1 MPSRSWKIRTVWL
14 MLAAAAVL
22 IAGWIAG
29 HPGQIFLAAFIIYAL
44 WHLIH
49 ILILLRWLQNP
60 AKKLSLSYGIW
71 ADIFNHISKLE
82 HRNVAQKERYRSMI
96 DDFQTLTD
104 AFPDATLVVD
114 EKSNMTWFNRAA
126 GSLLGLVDP
135 DDIGLP
141 VTALIRNPEFA
152 EWLNGPKKEDVK
164 LEMPAPGRG
173 RDETWLDVSIVTIR
187 DNQGLLI
194 LRDISEL
201 HNVERIRRD
210 FVTNVSHE
218 LRTPLTVMLG
228 YLEIFQNRAEDEL
241 SDPLRRMH
249 AQAVQM
255 QLMLDDF
262 LELSRLQAV
271 ESDGEEEVADIAGML
286 RQLQEQAEEISR
298 GNHQLRFEID
308 GKLALFG
315 ISSDLESAFRNLIVN
330 ALKYTPEGGSIF
342 VRWIDSSAGP
352 TLSVDDNGIG
362 IPAREIPRLT
372 ERFYRVGSDR
382 GRKSGGTGLGLAI
395 VKHVLNE
402 HQARLEISSEYG
414 VGSQFVCVF
423 PPERKRI

>member
-1 MPSRSWKIRTVWL
+1 MPSRSWKFHTAWL
-14 MLAAAAVL
+14 ILAAAAVL
-22 IAGWIAG
+22 IAGWITG
-29 HPGQIFLAAFIIYAL
+29 HPGKIFLAAFIIYTL
-44 WHLIH
+44 WHVIN
-49 ILILLRWLQNP
+49 ILILHHWLQNP
-60 AKKLSLSYGIW
+60 AIKLSGSFGIW
-71 ADIFNHISKLE
+71 ADIFNSISNMEQK
-82 HRNVAQKERYRSMI
+82 NVTQKEQYQSMI
-96 DDFQTLTD
+96 HDFQTLTD

-114 EKSNMTWFNRAA
+114 ENANMTWFNRAA
-126 GSLLGLVDP
+126 GSLLGLVEP
-135 DDIGLP
+135 DDIGRP

-152 EWLNGPKKEDVK
+152 EWLDGQGKVDGK
-164 LEMPAPGRG
+164 LEMPTPG
-173 RDETWLDVSIVTIR
+173 RDETWLDVSAVPIR
-187 DNQGLLI
+187 ENQSLLI

-255 QLMLDDF
+255 QFMLDDF

-271 ESDGEEEVADIAGML
+271 ESDGEEEVVDIAGLL
-286 RQLQEQAEEISR
+286 RQLREQAEEISR
-298 GNHQLRFEID
+298 GNHQLRFEIES
-308 GKLALFG
+308 KLGLFG

-330 ALKYTPEGGSIF
+330 ALKYTPEGGSIS
-342 VRWIDSSAGP
+342 VSWSDSGAGP
-352 TLSVDDNGIG
+352 TLSVVDTGIG
-362 IPAREIPRLT
+362 IPSREIPRLT

-414 VGSQFVCVF
+414 VGSQFICVF
-423 PPERKRI
+423 PRERRRT

>member
-1 MPSRSWKIRTVWL
+1 MPSRSWKFRAAWL

-29 HPGQIFLAAFIIYAL
+29 HPGRIFLAAFITYAL

-60 AKKLSLSYGIW
+60 AKKLSGSYGIW
-71 ADIFNHISKLE
+71 ADIFNNICKLE
-82 HRNVAQKERYRSMI
+82 QKNVTQKERYRSMI
-96 DDFQTLTD
+96 HDFQTLTD
-104 AFPDATLVVD
+104 AFPDATLVID

-126 GSLLGLVDP
+126 GSLLDLIDP

-141 VTALIRNPEFA
+141 VTALIRNPEFS
-152 EWLNGPKKEDVK
+152 EWLNGQRKEDGK
-164 LEMPAPGRG
+164 LEMPAPG
-173 RDETWLDVSIVTIR
+173 RDETWLDVSIVAIR
-187 DNQGLLI
+187 ENKSLLI

-271 ESDGEEEVADIAGML
+271 ESDGEEEVADIAGLL

-298 GNHQLRFEID
+298 GKHQLRFEID
-308 GKLALFG
+308 SKLALFG

-330 ALKYTPEGGSIF
+330 ALKYTPEGGSIS
-342 VRWIDSSAGP
+342 VRWTDSSEGP
-352 TLSVDDNGIG
+352 TLSVVDNGIG

-414 VGSQFVCVF
+414 VGSQFVCIF
-423 PPERKRI
+423 PSERKRI

>member
-1 MPSRSWKIRTVWL
+1 
-14 MLAAAAVL
+14 
-22 IAGWIAG
+22 
-29 HPGQIFLAAFIIYAL
+29 
-44 WHLIH
+44 
-49 ILILLRWLQNP
+49 
-60 AKKLSLSYGIW
+60 
-71 ADIFNHISKLE
+71 LE
-82 HRNVAQKERYRSMI
+82 QKNVTQKERYRSMI
-96 DDFQTLTD
+96 HDFQTLTD
-104 AFPDATLVVD
+104 AFPDATLVID

-126 GSLLGLVDP
+126 GSLLDLSDP

-141 VTALIRNPEFA
+141 VTALIRNPEFS
-152 EWLNGPKKEDVK
+152 EWLNGQGKEDGK
-164 LEMPAPGRG
+164 LEMPAPG
-173 RDETWLDVSIVTIR
+173 RDETWLDVSIVAIR
-187 DNQGLLI
+187 ENKSLLI

-271 ESDGEEEVADIAGML
+271 ESDGEEEVSDIAGLL

-298 GNHQLRFEID
+298 GKHQLRFEID
-308 GKLALFG
+308 SKLALFG

-330 ALKYTPEGGSIF
+330 ALKYTPEGGSIS
-342 VRWIDSSAGP
+342 VRWTDSSEGP
-352 TLSVDDNGIG
+352 TLRVVDNGIG

-414 VGSQFVCVF
+414 VGSQFACIF
-423 PPERKRI
+423 PSERKRI